1 MKKMILQFCRYLLP
15 SAPAAALL
23 SGCAFTNPPPL
34 PLENPTNPEV
44 AGSGAPPKSLLVADA
59 TTKAISER
67 LRQVPAAAELPA
79 MEHGGMEHGGMHDE
93 GTKPQEQ
100 RQSGEASEEQQKPG
114 GVYICPMHPE
124 VTSDKPGNCPKC
136 GMKLVEKG
144 GGHEDY

>member
-1 MKKMILQFCRYLLP
+1 MKKTILKLWRYLRP

-34 PLENPTNPEV
+34 PPDNPTNPGV
-44 AGSGAPPKSLLVADA
+44 AESAPPPKSLLVADG

-79 MEHGGMEHGGMHDE
+79 MEHGGMEHEGMQHEGMKPQE
-93 GTKPQEQ
+93 GTKH
-100 RQSGEASEEQQKPG
+100 GEAPQKAIG
-114 GVYICPMHPE
+114 AYTCPMHPE

-144 GGHEDY
+144 GANDAH

>member
-1 MKKMILQFCRYLLP
+1 MKKTVSQFCRYLRP
-15 SAPAAALL
+15 SVPAAALL

-34 PLENPTNPEV
+34 PPENPTNPEV

-79 MEHGGMEHGGMHDE
+79 MEHGGMEHGGMQHEGMKPQE
-93 GTKPQEQ
+93 GTKYGEAPQEQ
-100 RQSGEASEEQQKPG
+100 QRAAGA
-114 GVYICPMHPE
+114 YTCPMHPE
-124 VTSDKPGNCPKC
+124 VTSDKPGSCPKC

-144 GGHEDY
+144 GAHEGH